1 MTPQEAL
8 RSALDNLAAHK
19 LRSALTMLGM
29 IFGVGAVIAMMSI
42 GAGAERQAMASIE
55 RLGLRNVLVRAKT
68 FKEDELREIRQ
79 KSLGVSQ
86 RDAAAIAEAIPGVD
100 LVAPRIRIEPYKVIS
115 PGGKSDG
122 VAVYGVTPRQSE
134 LAHLVVAEGRFLDP
148 LDESSHAQVCV
159 IGPAVRRDLFGYGA
173 ALGELVKVNDVWL
186 EVVGVLAADAAAAP
200 AGGASGGASASGGS
214 GDAGSGASG
223 AGGPGAVPGGAA
235 AGPAT
240 REIYLPLSTADRKF
254 EHPDLA
260 SPLDEIV
267 VRLKDG
273 ASGGETAPLLRDLLD
288 RLHAGTG
295 DYELVVPEALLAESR
310 KTQRL
315 FNVVMGA
322 IAGISLLVG
331 GIGIMNIMLA
341 TVLERTREIGVRR
354 AVGARASDIRF
365 QFIVESFA
373 ISLIGGLTGIVAGLA
388 LARGVA
394 AYAGWQTIV
403 TTASILLSTG
413 VAMAVGLA
421 SGIYP
426 ATRAAALDPIDAL
439 RYE

>member
-1 MTPQEAL
+1 MTPQEAF

-42 GAGAERQAMASIE
+42 GAGAERQALSSIE

-68 FKEDELREIRQ
+68 FKDDELREIRQ
-79 KSLGVSQ
+79 TSLGVSQ
-86 RDAAAIAEAIPGVD
+86 RDAAAIAEAVPGVE
-100 LVAPRIRIEPYKVIS
+100 LVAPRIRVDPYKVLS
-115 PGGKSDG
+115 ATGKADG
-122 VAVYGVTPRQSE
+122 TAVYGVTPLHME
-134 LAHLVVAEGRFLDP
+134 LAHLSVAEGRFLDP
-148 LDESSHAQVCV
+148 LDESTHAQVCV
-159 IGPAVRRDLFGYGA
+159 IGPAVRRDLFGYGPA
-173 ALGELVKVNDVWL
+173 VGKLVKINDVWL
-186 EVVGVLAADAAAAP
+186 EVVGVLAAADASP
-200 AGGASGGASASGGS
+200 AKTVTGKSGGAGEGGS
-214 GDAGSGASG
+214 SGAS
-223 AGGPGAVPGGAA
+223 AT
-235 AGPAT
+235 PAT
-240 REIYLPLSTADRKF
+240 PTGTASREIYLPLSTADRKF
-254 EHPDLA
+254 EHADLA

-267 VRLKDG
+267 VRLKEGVSG
-273 ASGGETAPLLRDLLD
+273 AEASAVMRDLLD
-288 RLHAGTG
+288 RLHGGAQ

-310 KTQRL
+310 RTQRL

-354 AVGARASDIRF
+354 AVGARSRDIRF

-373 ISLIGGLTGIVAGLA
+373 ISVIGGLAGIAAGLA

-394 AYAGWQTIV
+394 AYAGWETIV
-403 TTASILLSTG
+403 TGASIILSTG

-426 ATRAAALDPIDAL
+426 ASRAAALDPIEAL

>member
-1 MTPQEAL
+1 MTPQEAF

-42 GAGAERQAMASIE
+42 GAGAERQALASIE

-68 FKEDELREIRQ
+68 FKDDELKEIRQ

-86 RDAAAIAEAIPGVD
+86 RDAAAIAEAVPGVD
-100 LVAPRIRIEPYKVIS
+100 LVAPRIRIDPYKVIS
-115 PGGKSDG
+115 PTGKSDG
-122 VAVYGVTPRQSE
+122 TAVYGVTPRYSG
-134 LAHLVVAEGRFLDP
+134 LAHLTLAEGRFLDP
-148 LDESSHAQVCV
+148 LDESTHAQVCV
-159 IGPAVRRDLFGYGA
+159 IGSEVRRDLFGYGQA
-173 ALGELVKVNDVWL
+173 VGELVKVNDVWL
-186 EVVGVLAADAAAAP
+186 EVVGVLAAADTGGAPGTGSTGAPGAGGGSPPGGDKSAQAAAA
-200 AGGASGGASASGGS
+200 GGS
-214 GDAGSGASG
+214 S
-223 AGGPGAVPGGAA
+223 
-235 AGPAT
+235 

-254 EHPDLA
+254 EHPVLA

-273 ASGGETAPLLRDLLD
+273 VSGEETSPILRDLLD
-288 RLHAGTG
+288 RLHGGTG

-310 KTQRL
+310 RTQRL

-354 AVGARASDIRF
+354 AVGARSSDIRF

-373 ISLIGGLTGIVAGLA
+373 ISLIGGVVGIVAGLA

-394 AYAGWQTIV
+394 AYAGWETIV
-403 TTASILLSTG
+403 TGASIVLATG
-413 VAMAVGLA
+413 VAMTVGLA

-426 ATRAAALDPIDAL
+426 AARAAALDPIEAL

>member
-1 MTPQEAL
+1 MTPQEAF

-42 GAGAERQAMASIE
+42 GAGAERQALASIE
-55 RLGLRNVLVRAKT
+55 RLGLRNLLVRAKS
-68 FKEDELREIRQ
+68 FKDDELKEIRQ

-86 RDAAAIAEAIPGVD
+86 RDAAAIAEAVPGVD
-100 LVAPRIRIEPYKVIS
+100 LVAPRIRIDPYKVIS

-122 VAVYGVTPRQSE
+122 AAVYGVTPRHAE
-134 LAHLVVAEGRFLDP
+134 LAHLTLAEGRFLDP
-148 LDESSHAQVCV
+148 LDESTHAQVCV
-159 IGPAVRRDLFGYGA
+159 IGSEVRRDLFGYGRA
-173 ALGELVKVNDVWL
+173 VGELVKVNDVWL
-186 EVVGVLAADAAAAP
+186 EVVGVLAGADTGAAP
-200 AGGASGGASASGGS
+200 VVGSGSGGS
-214 GDAGSGASG
+214 AGA
-223 AGGPGAVPGGAA
+223 AGGGGGDDKSAPGAQAA
-235 AGPAT
+235 AGGGSSH
-240 REIYLPLSTADRKF
+240 EIYLPLSTADRKF
-254 EHPDLA
+254 EHPTLA

-273 ASGGETAPLLRDLLD
+273 VSGEETSPVLRDLLD
-288 RLHAGTG
+288 RLHGGTG

-310 KTQRL
+310 RTQRL

-354 AVGARASDIRF
+354 AVGARSSDIRF

-373 ISLIGGLTGIVAGLA
+373 ISLIGGVVGIVAGLA

-394 AYAGWQTIV
+394 AYAGWETIV
-403 TTASILLSTG
+403 TGASILLATG
-413 VAMAVGLA
+413 VAMTVGLA

-426 ATRAAALDPIDAL
+426 AARAASLDPIEAL

>member
-1 MTPQEAL
+1 MTPQEAF

-42 GAGAERQAMASIE
+42 GAGAERQALASIE
-55 RLGLRNVLVRAKT
+55 RLGLRNVLVRAKS
-68 FKEDELREIRQ
+68 FKDDELKEIRQ

-86 RDAAAIAEAIPGVD
+86 RDAAAIAEAVPGVD
-100 LVAPRIRIEPYKVIS
+100 LVAPRIRIDPYKVIS

-122 VAVYGVTPRQSE
+122 AAVYGVTPRHQE
-134 LAHLVVAEGRFLDP
+134 LAHLTLAEGRFLDP
-148 LDESSHAQVCV
+148 LDESTHAQVCV
-159 IGPAVRRDLFGYGA
+159 IGSEVRRDLFGYGQA
-173 ALGELVKVNDVWL
+173 VGELVKVNDVWL
-186 EVVGVLAADAAAAP
+186 EVVGVLAAADVGAP
-200 AGGASGGASASGGS
+200 AAGAPGSTGGGKAAGGDGDKG
-214 GDAGSGASG
+214 GDAQ
-223 AGGPGAVPGGAA
+223 AA
-235 AGPAT
+235 AGGGT
-240 REIYLPLSTADRKF
+240 SHEIYLPLSTADRKF
-254 EHPDLA
+254 EHPTLA

-273 ASGGETAPLLRDLLD
+273 VSGAETSPVLRDLLD
-288 RLHAGTG
+288 RLHGGTG

-310 KTQRL
+310 RTQRL

-354 AVGARASDIRF
+354 AVGARSSDIRF

-373 ISLIGGLTGIVAGLA
+373 ISLIGGVVGIVAGLA

-394 AYAGWQTIV
+394 AYAGWETIV
-403 TTASILLSTG
+403 TGASILLATG
-413 VAMAVGLA
+413 VAMTVGLA

-426 ATRAAALDPIDAL
+426 ATRAASLDPIEAL

>member
-1 MTPQEAL
+1 MTPQEAF

-42 GAGAERQAMASIE
+42 GAGAERQALASIE

-68 FKEDELREIRQ
+68 FKDSELKEIRQ

-86 RDAAAIAEAIPGVD
+86 RDAAAISEAIPGVD
-100 LVAPRIRIEPYKVIS
+100 LVVPRIRIDPYKVIS
-115 PGGKSDG
+115 PSGKSDG
-122 VAVYGVTPRQSE
+122 AAVYGVTPRHAD
-134 LAHLVVAEGRFLDP
+134 LAHLAVAEGRFLDP
-148 LDESSHAQVCV
+148 LDESTHAQVCV
-159 IGPAVRRDLFGYGA
+159 IGPEVRRDLFGYGEA
-173 ALGELVKVNDVWL
+173 VGQLVKVNDVWL
-186 EVVGVLAADAAAAP
+186 EVVGVLASDLPQP
-200 AGGASGGASASGGS
+200 ATAGAKT
-214 GDAGSGASG
+214 
-223 AGGPGAVPGGAA
+223 PGADGEGGQAA
-235 AGPAT
+235 AGPSA

-254 EHPDLA
+254 EHPTLA

-267 VRLKDG
+267 IRLKEGVSG
-273 ASGGETAPLLRDLLD
+273 AETAATMRDLID
-288 RLHAGTG
+288 RLHGGTG

-310 KTQRL
+310 RTQRL

-354 AVGARASDIRF
+354 AVGARSSDIRF

-373 ISLIGGLTGIVAGLA
+373 ISLIGGVAGIVAGLA

-403 TTASILLSTG
+403 TGASIVLATG
-413 VAMAVGLA
+413 VAMTVGLA

-426 ATRAAALDPIDAL
+426 AARAAALDPIEAL

>member
-1 MTPQEAL
+1 MTPQEAF
-8 RSALDNLAAHK
+8 RSAMDNLAAHK

-42 GAGAERQAMASIE
+42 GAGAERQALASIE

-68 FKEDELREIRQ
+68 FKDDELREIRQ
-79 KSLGVSQ
+79 TSLGVSQ
-86 RDAAAIAEAIPGVD
+86 RDAAAITEAVPGVD
-100 LVAPRIRIEPYKVIS
+100 LVAPRIRIDPYKVLS
-115 PGGKSDG
+115 PTGKSDG
-122 VAVYGVTPRQSE
+122 AAVYGATPVYAT
-134 LAHLVVAEGRFLDP
+134 LAHLSLAEGRFLDP
-148 LDESSHAQVCV
+148 LDENTHAQVAV
-159 IGPAVRRDLFGYGA
+159 IGPAVRRDLFGYGPA
-173 ALGELVKVNDVWL
+173 VGKLVKINDVWL
-186 EVVGVLAADAAAAP
+186 EVVGVLAAADAAP
-200 AGGASGGASASGGS
+200 AGKEKTGLPGGS
-214 GDAGSGASG
+214 DEDAA
-223 AGGPGAVPGGAA
+223 PAVS
-235 AGPAT
+235 AT

-273 ASGGETAPLLRDLLD
+273 VSGADSSAVMRDLLD

-310 KTQRL
+310 RTQRL

-354 AVGARASDIRF
+354 AVGARSWDIRF

-373 ISLIGGLTGIVAGLA
+373 ISLIGGLAGIVAGLA

-394 AYAGWQTIV
+394 AFAGWETIV
-403 TTASILLSTG
+403 TGASIILSTG

-426 ATRAAALDPIDAL
+426 ASRAAALDPIEAL

>member
-1 MTPQEAL
+1 MTPQEAF

-42 GAGAERQAMASIE
+42 GAGAERQALASIE

-68 FKEDELREIRQ
+68 FKDDELREIRQ
-79 KSLGVSQ
+79 QSLGVSQ
-86 RDAAAIAEAIPGVD
+86 RDAAAIAEAVPGVD
-100 LVAPRIRIEPYKVIS
+100 LVVPRIHIDPYKVIS
-115 PGGKSDG
+115 PSGKTDG
-122 VAVYGVTPRQSE
+122 AAVYGVTPRYGE
-134 LAHLVVAEGRFLDP
+134 LAHLGLAEGRFLDP
-148 LDESSHAQVCV
+148 LDESTHAQVCV
-159 IGPAVRRDLFGYGA
+159 IGPEVRRDLFGYGQ
-173 ALGELVKVNDVWL
+173 ALGGLVKVNDVWL
-186 EVVGVLAADAAAAP
+186 EVVGVLAADATP
-200 AGGASGGASASGGS
+200 ASTATGAGASGKGSEGGEGAA
-214 GDAGSGASG
+214 ASG
-223 AGGPGAVPGGAA
+223 AGSSPSS
-235 AGPAT
+235 

-254 EHPDLA
+254 EHPVLA

-273 ASGGETAPLLRDLLD
+273 VSGQETASVMRDLLD
-288 RLHAGTG
+288 RLHAGMG

-310 KTQRL
+310 RTQRL

-354 AVGARASDIRF
+354 AVGARRGDIRF

-373 ISLIGGLTGIVAGLA
+373 ISLIGGVAGIVAGLA

-403 TTASILLSTG
+403 TGASILLATG
-413 VAMAVGLA
+413 VAMTVGLA

-426 ATRAAALDPIDAL
+426 ATRAASLDPIEAL

>member
-42 GAGAERQAMASIE
+42 GAGAERQALASIE

-68 FKEDELREIRQ
+68 LKDDEAQEVRQ

-86 RDAAAIAEAIPGVD
+86 RDAAAIAEAVPGVEVV
-100 LVAPRIRIEPYKVIS
+100 LPRIRVDPYKVLS
-115 PGGKSDG
+115 ASGKSDG
-122 VAVYGVTPRQSE
+122 DAAYGVSPRHRE
-134 LAHLVVAEGRFLDP
+134 LAHLTVAEGRFLDE
-148 LDESSHAQVCV
+148 LDDATHAQVCV
-159 IGPAVRRDLFGYGA
+159 IGPAVRRDLFGYGPA
-173 ALGELVKVNDVWL
+173 VGQLVKVDEVWL
-186 EVVGVLAADAAAAP
+186 EVVGVLADDAAP
-200 AGGASGGASASGGS
+200 APGGGAPGTSGGS
-214 GDAGSGASG
+214 GTSGEASAAASG
-223 AGGPGAVPGGAA
+223 AAS
-235 AGPAT
+235 
-240 REIYLPLSTADRKF
+240 REIYLPVSTAERKF
-254 EHPDLA
+254 EHPALA

-267 VRLKDG
+267 VRLKPG
-273 ASGGETAPLLRDLLD
+273 ASGEEAAGLIRELLD
-288 RLHAGTG
+288 RLHAGAA

-310 KTQRL
+310 RTQRL
-315 FNVVMGA
+315 FNMVMGA

-354 AVGARASDIRF
+354 AVGARSRDIRF

-373 ISLIGGLTGIVAGLA
+373 ISLIGGVTGIVAGLA

-394 AYAGWQTIV
+394 AVAGWETIV
-403 TTASILLSTG
+403 TGSSILLSTG

-426 ATRAAALDPIDAL
+426 ASRAAALDPIEAL